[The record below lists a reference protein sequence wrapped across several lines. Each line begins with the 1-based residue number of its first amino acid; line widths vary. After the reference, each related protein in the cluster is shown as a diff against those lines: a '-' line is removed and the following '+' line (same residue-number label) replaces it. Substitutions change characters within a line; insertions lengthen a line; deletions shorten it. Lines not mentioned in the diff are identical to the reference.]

1 MQSVDLMGA
10 FITTVLK
17 GKHIK
22 LSVDQAGV
30 RVANADIFLISDII
44 SIATVLYIIDNNYS
58 I

>member
-1 MQSVDLMGA
+1 MGA

-22 LSVDQAGV
+22 LSVDQTGV
-30 RVANADIFLISDII
+30 RVANAEFFLLSDIV
-44 SIATVLYIIDNNYS
+44 SIATALFIFDDNYS

>member
-1 MQSVDLMGA
+1 MQLVDLMGA

-22 LSVDQAGV
+22 LSVDQTGV
-30 RVANADIFLISDII
+30 RVANAEFFLLSDIV
-44 SIATVLYIIDNNYS
+44 SIATALFIFDDNYS